1 LGHNRREVTVS
12 FVIVWAFSPQPG
24 LEREFE
30 AAYGPKGSWA
40 ELFHESSDFLGT
52 ELLRDAKAPDRYLTV
67 DRWRSHAAFDAFY
80 DAKQRDYEILDRAC
94 ELLTLREERLGS
106 FETVD

>member
-1 LGHNRREVTVS
+1 VA

-30 AAYGPKGSWA
+30 AAYGPTGSWA
-40 ELFHESSDFLGT
+40 EPFHQSGDFLGT
-52 ELLRDAKAPDRYLTV
+52 ELLHDAKAADRYLTV
-67 DRWRSHAAFDAFY
+67 DRWRSRAAFDAFY
-80 DAKQRDYEILDRAC
+80 EAKQRDYEILDRAC
-94 ELLTLREERLGS
+94 ELLTLSEARIGS